1 LIDPQETFDGT
12 WPFAPNFYDGSGFR
26 QHYVDE
32 GEGNPI
38 VCLHGE
44 PTWGYLYREFIPR
57 LARQGRVVVP
67 DHMGFGKSET
77 PQDRSYSIR
86 EHAENMER
94 LLVEHLDL
102 TNITLVLQDWGGAIG
117 SAFALRNIDR
127 VDRICVCNTLV
138 MGSRPE
144 GITGPMGYPWFR
156 WTQTDQ
162 YEPTIRNLGATVL
175 SVMKRIGF
183 ERTAHIDET
192 WVRAYSAPFP
202 TPEDC
207 LGAYQFPRNIAA
219 RETAEF
225 MIETIKAAGGTD
237 VFASKPAI
245 GIFGEEDRAIPT
257 DYAVAS
263 FKGMFPDGPVVR
275 LPGVGHFL
283 QEDAPEAVA
292 SMIEL
297 FIQAS

>member
-1 LIDPQETFDGT
+1 
-12 WPFAPNFYDGSGFR
+12 
-26 QHYVDE
+26 
-32 GEGNPI
+32 
-38 VCLHGE
+38 
-44 PTWGYLYREFIPR
+44 
-57 LARQGRVVVP
+57 
-67 DHMGFGKSET
+67 M
-77 PQDRSYSIR
+77 
-86 EHAENMER
+86 
-94 LLVEHLDL
+94 
-102 TNITLVLQDWGGAIG
+102 LQDWGGAIG
-117 SAFALRNIDR
+117 SAFALLNPDR
-127 VDRICVCNTLV
+127 VDRICVRNTIV

-144 GITGPMGYPWFR
+144 GIAGPLDYPWFR

-162 YEPTIRNLGATVL
+162 YEPTIRNSGATVL

-183 ERTAHIDET
+183 QRTAHINET

-207 LGAYQFPRNIAA
+207 IGAYHFPRNIAA
-219 RETAEF
+219 PETTEF
-225 MIETIKAAGGTD
+225 MTETIEAAGGTN

-245 GIFGEEDRAIPT
+245 GIFGEADRAIPA

-263 FKGMFPDGPVVR
+263 FKGMFPNGPVVR